1 MTKPEPVPSSEE
13 LVTWIDELFDE
24 LERLHDVEPLADPP
38 ETSSEAPAQPSK
50 A

>member
-24 LERLHDVEPLADPP
+24 LERLHDVEQLADPA
-38 ETSSEAPAQPSK
+38 ETSSDAAALPPK
-50 A
+50 P